1 MEYTI
6 GEVSSLLN
14 LSRDMIRYYEK
25 QGAIRA
31 NRNSENRYRSY
42 DTMELF
48 WLLEAMAHKSWGLP
62 IGEIQGIRQE
72 QYARNTQ
79 AFLEEEIEK
88 LERETRFKVLLTE
101 RLKQVR
107 DYTALSAVN
116 IGNFWVQRVPACFC
130 CHLVTGRG
138 DEYGQITLSEALSR
152 FVFSERMLPFFDSG
166 FTLNGDRV
174 DWQMRIE
181 ESWLRKLSD
190 QLPEGF
196 ERYDEPFVS
205 APTWTSGRWETSTP
219 PSSRPSVAMQRNGVM
234 QQKRVRPSGAFS
246 WAGAMKTAASAGLS
260 ATFFPLRSRRASN
273 LGRVPGFFPGNPA
286 PVCHSLQII
295 RMDGP
300 CRIPARPAIF
310 LP

>member
-31 NRNSENRYRSY
+31 KRNSENRYRSY

-88 LERETRFKVLLTE
+88 LERETRFKTLLAE

-138 DEYGQITLSEALSR
+138 DEYGQITMSEALSR

-196 ERYDEPFVS
+196 ERYDEALCLCTHVDIGEVGNFD
-205 APTWTSGRWETSTP
+205 
-219 PSSRPSVAMQRNGVM
+219 PSIFQAIRGYAAERGYAE
-234 QQKRVRPSGAFS
+234 K
-246 WAGAMKTAASAGLS
+246 AGASIRGFL
-260 ATFFPLRSRRASN
+260 
-273 LGRVPGFFPGNPA
+273 LGRGYESGSF
-286 PVCHSLQII
+286 
-295 RMDGP
+295 R
-300 CRIPARPAIF
+300 RIVRYF
-310 LP
+310 LPLAES